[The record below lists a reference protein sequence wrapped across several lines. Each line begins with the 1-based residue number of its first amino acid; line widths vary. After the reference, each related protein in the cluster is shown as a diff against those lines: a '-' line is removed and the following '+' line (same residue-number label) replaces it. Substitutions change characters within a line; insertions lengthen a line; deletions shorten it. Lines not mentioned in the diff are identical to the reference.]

1 MCNVHAGQEGTIA
14 APAEAAQS
22 TKNTSDLLRR
32 WKEYATSFK
41 DGMKAEPPPMSD
53 AEVGLRNDK
62 IKIDD
67 FQDKVMTAS
76 RKVCAQPNSA
86 AFPAMPQM
94 LDVTPSLSIANCF
107 GFLRSHFLL
116 AIWPTWMCASFQ
128 KDSSSFPSEAP
139 MARKALA
146 SIL

>member
-1 MCNVHAGQEGTIA
+1 MAFLSYTDAGQGLDRSHHSRGGAVTKELLLAGHKHCVFEHLAWLLDLGAGQEGTIA

-41 DGMKAEPPPMSD
+41 DNLKSEPAPMSD
-53 AEVGLRNDK
+53 AEVGLRNEK

-76 RKVCAQPNSA
+76 RKVQCP
-86 AFPAMPQM
+86 AFMCLM
-94 LDVTPSLSIANCF
+94 LF
-107 GFLRSHFLL
+107 WG
-116 AIWPTWMCASFQ
+116 
-128 KDSSSFPSEAP
+128 
-139 MARKALA
+139 
-146 SIL
+146 

>member
-1 MCNVHAGQEGTIA
+1 MLSCCGAGQEGTIA

-41 DGMKAEPPPMSD
+41 DNLKSEPAPMSD
-53 AEVGLRNDK
+53 VEVGLRNEK

-76 RKVCAQPNSA
+76 RKV
-86 AFPAMPQM
+86 
-94 LDVTPSLSIANCF
+94 
-107 GFLRSHFLL
+107 
-116 AIWPTWMCASFQ
+116 
-128 KDSSSFPSEAP
+128 
-139 MARKALA
+139 
-146 SIL
+146 

>member
-1 MCNVHAGQEGTIA
+1 MNVLCGYAGQEGTIA

-41 DGMKAEPPPMSD
+41 DGLKAEPPAMGD
-53 AEVGLRNDK
+53 AEVGLRNEK

-76 RKVCAQPNSA
+76 RKVHS
-86 AFPAMPQM
+86 
-94 LDVTPSLSIANCF
+94 PSLKPLTIVSVLLPRSDSFDGTVWMWSPSKCIDMLF
-107 GFLRSHFLL
+107 GSDILL
-116 AIWPTWMCASFQ
+116 A
-128 KDSSSFPSEAP
+128 
-139 MARKALA
+139 RHLVALQV
-146 SIL
+146 L